1 MFSKQII
8 TLCVS
13 VCNDVQSIFNAT
25 LLNSTLFV
33 DFLNRKSSSVNL
45 CVFVAAHPVSVKD
58 LISCLIQIMAMDTFS
73 KFYSPLICNN
83 ALSSILIS
91 VIEVVRV

>member
-1 MFSKQII
+1 MQK
-8 TLCVS
+8 
-13 VCNDVQSIFNAT
+13 

-33 DFLNRKSSSVNL
+33 DFLNRKSSSVL

-58 LISCLIQIMAMDTFS
+58 LISCLIQIMAIDTFPS
-73 KFYSPLICNN
+73 FTPLICNN

-91 VIEVVRV
+91 IIKVVRV